1 MGVRLVKPSAEYAE
15 DIMAFRAECL
25 EYTDSIDGGSGL
37 EKYDSVDEWFS
48 HLDEFSNGFPEGH
61 VPSDMLLAVN
71 EDNRLVGLIN
81 CRWHIDHPILGEWGG
96 HIGYSVRPSERR
108 KGYAK
113 EMLRQ
118 ALELYRVRETDRVL
132 VTCDVGNT
140 ASERT
145 ILANGG
151 VFEREAHDNR
161 GGKVKRFWIKL

>member
-1 MGVRLVKPSAEYAE
+1 
-15 DIMAFRAECL
+15 MAFRAEFL
-25 EYTDSIDGGSGL
+25 EYTDIIDGGSGL
-37 EKYDSVDEWFS
+37 AKYDSVDEWFS
-48 HLDEFSNGFPEGH
+48 HLDEFSDNFPEGH

-71 EDNRLVGLIN
+71 ENNRLVGLID
-81 CRWHIDHPILGEWGG
+81 CRRHINHPLLGEWGG

-118 ALELYRVRETDRVL
+118 ALELYRERGTDKVL
-132 VTCDVGNT
+132 VTCNVGNI

-151 VFEREAHDNR
+151 IFEREAHDNR
-161 GGKVKRFWIKL
+161 GGTVKRFWIEL